1 LEERAGR
8 EEEKVN
14 EVDVAIAFS
23 SAAQFTH
30 DEIIFV
36 KMSDLYNIFLVP
48 LNRGWPKPTEKIA
61 HLEPFR
67 HQIRINLLK

>member
-14 EVDVAIAFS
+14 QFDIAITFS

-30 DEIIFV
+30 EEIIFV

-48 LNRGWPKPTEKIA
+48 LNRGWPKHTEEIA

-67 HQIRINLLK
+67 HQIRINLLE

>member
-14 EVDVAIAFS
+14 QVDIAIAFS
-23 SAAQFTH
+23 SAAQLAH

-48 LNRGWPKPTEKIA
+48 LNRG
-61 HLEPFR
+61 
-67 HQIRINLLK
+67 